1 MKKKKENIHVKK
13 IETFSEHPD
22 KIAPLVGYF
31 PSGFDPLKEESSTQ
45 EQPKVRVFRHENRTK
60 RLQLVVSPN
69 GSQVNFV
76 GTNYSGEAT
85 APQLCNYALG
95 VLDKESQTLKIVPIA
110 SNKHPRKPPT
120 EQPNYPKSG
129 SSLLQQCRS
138 INKAGDNN
146 RRIRRRRRRREQE
159 EKKKKMKKKKENIHV
174 KMLGTFIEHPDKDHP
189 STSVTF
195 LLDSILSK
203 KNYRH
208 RRNPRHENRTKRLQ
222 LLVSPN
228 GSQVNFVS
236 TNYSGEAMAPQ
247 LCNYALG
254 VLDKES
260 QTLNIA
266 PIVSNK
272 IFRLEPIVAGSDSY
286 EKEPSK
292 EELRAEERADK
303 IRELKRMY
311 STAKSVKQDKKR
323 RTLYRKEN
331 PETQEELDRK
341 IEGIKIN
348 KEALESV
355 GSHNAR
361 NVPPHDTSA
370 TTPQMAYPVDM
381 IIFAGEWDYLGD
393 ILELLHVGAEVAP
406 NVYPS
411 FVYNRLRKLER
422 IKDEVERTTLACVFS
437 YITHLIKF
445 KDKHSSEGSSS
456 AKHHKIPSILVQ
468 KFSTMFANSDS
479 KWLTDEKKDLLISYV
494 LVLTLIAD
502 GFQTY
507 PSDIAKD
514 LRMTTMNVRQH
525 YQNLGCKFLRTGN
538 SSVATLPV
546 PLQFPKLVQ
555 KRRR

>member
-1 MKKKKENIHVKK
+1 MAKTKLYKAEEFSEEVKPETTIEEEEEEENKREKKKKKKMKKKKENIHVKK

-110 SNKHPRKPPT
+110 SNK
-120 EQPNYPKSG
+120 
-129 SSLLQQCRS
+129 
-138 INKAGDNN
+138 
-146 RRIRRRRRRREQE
+146 
-159 EKKKKMKKKKENIHV
+159 
-174 KMLGTFIEHPDKDHP
+174 
-189 STSVTF
+189 
-195 LLDSILSK
+195 
-203 KNYRH
+203 
-208 RRNPRHENRTKRLQ
+208 RLQ
-222 LLVSPN
+222 LLVNPN

-411 FVYNRLRKLER
+411 FVYNRLHKLER

-445 KDKHSSEGSSS
+445 KEKHSSEGSSS

-502 GFQTY
+502 GFQTH

-546 PLQFPKLVQ
+546 PLQFPKVVQ

>member
-1 MKKKKENIHVKK
+1 MAKTKLYK
-13 IETFSEHPD
+13 
-22 KIAPLVGYF
+22 A
-31 PSGFDPLKEESSTQ
+31 EESSEEDKPETTI
-45 EQPKVRVFRHENRTK
+45 EEYEEEEEEENK
-60 RLQLVVSPN
+60 R
-69 GSQVNFV
+69 
-76 GTNYSGEAT
+76 
-85 APQLCNYALG
+85 
-95 VLDKESQTLKIVPIA
+95 K
-110 SNKHPRKPPT
+110 
-120 EQPNYPKSG
+120 
-129 SSLLQQCRS
+129 
-138 INKAGDNN
+138 
-146 RRIRRRRRRREQE
+146 
-159 EKKKKMKKKKENIHV
+159 KKKKMKKKKENIHV

-208 RRNPRHENRTKRLQ
+208 RRNP
-222 LLVSPN
+222 
-228 GSQVNFVS
+228 S
-236 TNYSGEAMAPQ
+236 TNYLGEAMAPQ

-514 LRMTTMNVRQH
+514 LRMTTVNVRQH

>member
-1 MKKKKENIHVKK
+1 MAKTKLYKAEESSEEVKPETTIEEDEEEEEENKREKKKKKMKKKKENIHVKK

-110 SNKHPRKPPT
+110 
-120 EQPNYPKSG
+120 
-129 SSLLQQCRS
+129 
-138 INKAGDNN
+138 
-146 RRIRRRRRRREQE
+146 
-159 EKKKKMKKKKENIHV
+159 
-174 KMLGTFIEHPDKDHP
+174 
-189 STSVTF
+189 
-195 LLDSILSK
+195 
-203 KNYRH
+203 
-208 RRNPRHENRTKRLQ
+208 
-222 LLVSPN
+222 
-228 GSQVNFVS
+228 
-236 TNYSGEAMAPQ
+236 
-247 LCNYALG
+247 
-254 VLDKES
+254 
-260 QTLNIA
+260 
-266 PIVSNK
+266 SNK

-422 IKDEVERTTLACVFS
+422 IKDEVERTTLACVLS

-514 LRMTTMNVRQH
+514 LRMTTVNVRQH

-546 PLQFPKLVQ
+546 PLQFPKVVQ

>member
-1 MKKKKENIHVKK
+1 MAKTKLYKAEESSEEVKPETTIEEDEEGEEENKREKKKKKMKKKKENIHVKK

-110 SNKHPRKPPT
+110 SNK
-120 EQPNYPKSG
+120 
-129 SSLLQQCRS
+129 
-138 INKAGDNN
+138 
-146 RRIRRRRRRREQE
+146 
-159 EKKKKMKKKKENIHV
+159 
-174 KMLGTFIEHPDKDHP
+174 
-189 STSVTF
+189 
-195 LLDSILSK
+195 
-203 KNYRH
+203 
-208 RRNPRHENRTKRLQ
+208 
-222 LLVSPN
+222 
-228 GSQVNFVS
+228 
-236 TNYSGEAMAPQ
+236 
-247 LCNYALG
+247 
-254 VLDKES
+254 
-260 QTLNIA
+260 
-266 PIVSNK
+266 

-292 EELRAEERADK
+292 EELRVEERADK

-311 STAKSVKQDKKR
+311 STLKSVKQDKKR
-323 RTLYRKEN
+323 QTLYRKEN

-411 FVYNRLRKLER
+411 FVYNRFHKLER

-468 KFSTMFANSDS
+468 KFSTMFANSES

-525 YQNLGCKFLRTGN
+525 YQNLGCKFVRKGI

-546 PLQFPKLVQ
+546 PLQFPKVVQ

>member
-1 MKKKKENIHVKK
+1 MAKTKRYKAEESSEEHKPDTTIEEDEEEEEEEENEREKKKKKKKKKKMKKKKENIHVKK

-110 SNKHPRKPPT
+110 SNK
-120 EQPNYPKSG
+120 
-129 SSLLQQCRS
+129 
-138 INKAGDNN
+138 
-146 RRIRRRRRRREQE
+146 
-159 EKKKKMKKKKENIHV
+159 
-174 KMLGTFIEHPDKDHP
+174 
-189 STSVTF
+189 
-195 LLDSILSK
+195 
-203 KNYRH
+203 
-208 RRNPRHENRTKRLQ
+208 
-222 LLVSPN
+222 
-228 GSQVNFVS
+228 
-236 TNYSGEAMAPQ
+236 
-247 LCNYALG
+247 
-254 VLDKES
+254 
-260 QTLNIA
+260 
-266 PIVSNK
+266 

-303 IRELKRMY
+303 IRDLKRMY
-311 STAKSVKQDKKR
+311 STGKSVKQDKKR
-323 RTLYRKEN
+323 QILYRKAN
-331 PETQEELDRK
+331 PENQEELDRK

-361 NVPPHDTSA
+361 NIPPHDISA

-411 FVYNRLRKLER
+411 FVYNRLHKLEH

-445 KDKHSSEGSSS
+445 KDKHSAEGSSS
-456 AKHHKIPSILVQ
+456 AKYHKIPSILVQ

-479 KWLTDEKKDLLISYV
+479 KWLPDEKKDILISYV

-525 YQNLGCKFLRTGN
+525 YQNLGCKFVRVGN

>member
-1 MKKKKENIHVKK
+1 MAKTKRYKAEESSEEHKPDTTIEEDEEEEEEEENEREKKKKKKKKKKMKKKKENIHVKK

-110 SNKHPRKPPT
+110 SNK
-120 EQPNYPKSG
+120 
-129 SSLLQQCRS
+129 
-138 INKAGDNN
+138 
-146 RRIRRRRRRREQE
+146 
-159 EKKKKMKKKKENIHV
+159 
-174 KMLGTFIEHPDKDHP
+174 
-189 STSVTF
+189 
-195 LLDSILSK
+195 
-203 KNYRH
+203 
-208 RRNPRHENRTKRLQ
+208 
-222 LLVSPN
+222 
-228 GSQVNFVS
+228 
-236 TNYSGEAMAPQ
+236 
-247 LCNYALG
+247 
-254 VLDKES
+254 
-260 QTLNIA
+260 
-266 PIVSNK
+266 
-272 IFRLEPIVAGSDSY
+272 
-286 EKEPSK
+286 
-292 EELRAEERADK
+292 
-303 IRELKRMY
+303 
-311 STAKSVKQDKKR
+311 DKKR
-323 RTLYRKEN
+323 QILYRKAN
-331 PETQEELDRK
+331 PENQEELDRK

-361 NVPPHDTSA
+361 NIPPHDISA

-411 FVYNRLRKLER
+411 FVYNRLHKLEH

-445 KDKHSSEGSSS
+445 KDKHSAEGSSS
-456 AKHHKIPSILVQ
+456 AKYHKIPSILVQ

-479 KWLTDEKKDLLISYV
+479 KWLPDEKKDILISYV

-525 YQNLGCKFLRTGN
+525 YQNLGCKFVRVGN